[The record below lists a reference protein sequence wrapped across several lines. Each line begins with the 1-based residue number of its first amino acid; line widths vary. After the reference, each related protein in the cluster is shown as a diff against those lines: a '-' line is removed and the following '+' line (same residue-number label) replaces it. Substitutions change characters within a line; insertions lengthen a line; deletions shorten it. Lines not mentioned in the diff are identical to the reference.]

1 MKKNYQWLL
10 KKIIKGNIA
19 VFIGM
24 IFVYLVIGVLRSLS
38 VLVMQKIIVLVNMPN
53 NTMLILLVATFVA
66 IEVLKRLETSISEI
80 NELYL
85 QKRIFNNF
93 YNDLCKKIHNI
104 SILHFDSAQFLIS
117 LERAR
122 KALDFKIIDF
132 IKQIFSLT
140 SVFSTIFS
148 LCVVIVNVDVKFLIY
163 FIVMS
168 IIQNIVL
175 LLNSKDTVEL
185 FKKLDKK
192 WHKEYYFKDLLQNRV
207 YLKEIRNYNCYQWI
221 ADKRI
226 NNYNTIMDEH
236 ILFSKKWS
244 VINILAGILLFLL
257 EGGMFILVFYQLYQ
271 GDLTA
276 DVAILLVQTQM
287 LFCGT
292 IFSCVEYF
300 ANIKEDLSYMDSL
313 LEIMG
318 KSESCVKRKES
329 LKDEINLNH
338 IYFEYHR
345 GKMILE
351 DINLNIQKGDK
362 LALVGENGSG
372 KSTLAKILIGLIEP
386 SEGEILQTNWKSA
399 AIFQDFSRFFLKVKE
414 EILVGNLDEDIN
426 KFRQFYTNDKKF
438 DFIQELPKG
447 EETFLGPEIYED
459 GVELSGGQWQKL
471 ALLRA
476 IIGKAEIIIFDEPTA
491 ALDPIAEKECFQEIE
506 DLLKEK
512 TVIIITHRIGLTKY
526 SNKVAFLRNGKII
539 EQGTYEQLMTNT
551 DGTFKNYYQ
560 EQSKWYK

>member
-1 MKKNYQWLL
+1 MKRNYKWLL
-10 KKIIKGNIA
+10 KRIIKGNIA
-19 VFIGM
+19 VLIGM
-24 IFVYLVIGVLRSLS
+24 IFVYFAIGILRSCS
-38 VLVMQKIIVLVNMPN
+38 VLVVQKIIALVNTPN
-53 NTMLILLVATFVA
+53 NTMLILLVAAFVA
-66 IEVLKRLETSISEI
+66 IEIFKSLESSISEI
-80 NELYL
+80 SELYL

-93 YNDLCKKIHNI
+93 YKDLCEKIHNV
-104 SILHFDSAQFLIS
+104 SILHFDSAKFLIS

-122 KALDFKIIDF
+122 KAIDFKIIDF
-132 IKQIFSLT
+132 IKQFFSLVA
-140 SVFSTIFS
+140 VFSTILS
-148 LCVVIVNVDVKFLIY
+148 LCMVIADIDIKFLMY
-163 FIVMS
+163 FIIMS
-168 IIQNIVL
+168 IIQNVIL
-175 LLNSKDTVEL
+175 FLNSRDTVEL
-185 FKKLDKK
+185 FKNQDKN
-192 WHKEYYFKDLLQNRV
+192 WHKENYYKDLLQNRV
-207 YLKEIRNYNCYQWI
+207 YSKEIRDYNCYQWI

-244 VINILAGILLFLL
+244 VINIMAGILLFLL
-257 EGGMFILVFYQLYQ
+257 EGGMFVLVFYQLYN
-271 GDLTA
+271 DILTA
-276 DVAILLVQTQM
+276 DVAVLLIQTQM

-292 IFSCVEYF
+292 IFSCIEYF
-300 ANIKEDLSYMDSL
+300 TNIKEDISYMDSL
-313 LEIMG
+313 LEVMG
-318 KSESCVKRKES
+318 KSDSCVKRKKS
-329 LKDEINLNH
+329 INGDIELNH

-345 GKMILE
+345 DKMILE

-362 LALVGENGSG
+362 LALIGENGSG

-386 SEGEILQTNWKSA
+386 SEGEILQANWESA

-414 EILVGNLDEDIN
+414 EIWVGNLDEDI
-426 KFRQFYTNDKKF
+426 KQFRQFYTIDKKF

-476 IIGKAEIIIFDEPTA
+476 IISKAELIIFDEPTA

-526 SNKVAFLRNGKII
+526 SNKIVFLQNGRII
-539 EQGTYEQLMTNT
+539 EQGTYEQLMSNTN
-551 DGTFKNYYQ
+551 GIFRNYYQ